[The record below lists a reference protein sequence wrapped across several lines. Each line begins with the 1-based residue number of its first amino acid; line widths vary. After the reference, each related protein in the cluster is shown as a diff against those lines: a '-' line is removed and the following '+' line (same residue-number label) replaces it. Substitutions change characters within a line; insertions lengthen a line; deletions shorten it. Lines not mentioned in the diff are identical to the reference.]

1 MYKSNI
7 NITTFLLFFLLLFPK
22 ITLIPINNYWQGLRI
37 ENLISLMILF
47 YFFFNNVNFMF
58 YFNQKKKINLYIIY
72 YFLLINFSYI
82 IGTFNNFS
90 LEYFSYFR
98 LIEYFFF
105 IFFINHIKLNIL
117 SIKPILLSFFLF
129 NLIFCIL
136 QNNNLI
142 GYWSSMGYIGVET
155 IQGRSSGL
163 LGGPWELSFISSLFF
178 LFILSNKIFSKIT
191 KCIFFFIMIY
201 ILYSTRT
208 RGVIFPLIFTI
219 VLLGL
224 LIEGNQKLKII
235 TIFLFL
241 TLLLIIISI
250 FYLSANEY
258 RYDYYYLDPT
268 ILFEIF
274 YNTFFLDYKIRLDEY
289 SNNYW
294 SYIYR
299 IYHWHD
305 LYQLYQKN
313 LLTIFFGTGFTH
325 VYYESFIIRVL
336 FGTGIIGLII
346 FIYIIIKSRL
356 PIYYIFFLTTA
367 SISLDLFASFKIFLS
382 FIIFLKFINTIDEKK
397 NTSN

>member
-7 NITTFLLFFLLLFPK
+7 NITTILLYFLLLFPK
-22 ITLIPINNYWQGLRI
+22 ITLIPIDNYWQGLRA

-47 YFFFNNVNFMF
+47 YFFFNNINFIF

-72 YFLLINFSYI
+72 YFLLVNFSYI

-98 LIEYFFF
+98 LIEYLFF

-117 SIKPILLSFFLF
+117 SIRPILLSFFLL

-136 QNNNLI
+136 QNNQLI
-142 GYWSSMGYIGVET
+142 GYWSSMGYIEVET
-155 IQGRSSGL
+155 VQGRSSGL

-178 LFILSNKIFSKIT
+178 LFILSNKIFSKIE
-191 KCIFFFIMIY
+191 KYIFFFIMIY

-208 RGVIFPLIFTI
+208 RGVIFPLIFGI
-219 VLLGL
+219 VLLVFA
-224 LIEGNQKLKII
+224 IEGNQKLKRI

-250 FYLSANEY
+250 FYLDSGNFSSN
-258 RYDYYYLDPT
+258 YYYLNPA
-268 ILFEIF
+268 ILYEIF
-274 YNTFFLDYKIRLDEY
+274 YNTFYLDYQIRLDQY
-289 SNNYW
+289 TDNYW

-305 LYQLYQKN
+305 VYQLYQKN

-325 VYYESFIIRVL
+325 IYYESFIIRVL

-346 FIYIIIKSRL
+346 FIYIIRKSKL
-356 PIYYIFFLTTA
+356 PIYYIFFITFA

-382 FIIFLKFINTIDEKK
+382 FIIFLKFINTINEKK

>member
-1 MYKSNI
+1 MHKQNI
-7 NITTFLLFFLLLFPK
+7 NITTILLYFLLLFPK
-22 ITLIPINNYWQGLRI
+22 ITLIPIDNYWQGLRI
-37 ENLISLMILF
+37 ENLISLLFVF
-47 YFFFNNVNFMF
+47 YFFFNNKNFIF

-98 LIEYFFF
+98 LIEYLFYLFFF
-105 IFFINHIKLNIL
+105 NNIKLDIL
-117 SIKPILLSFFLF
+117 SIKPLLLFFFLI

-136 QNNNLI
+136 QNNDII
-142 GYWSSMGYIGVET
+142 GYWSSMGYIPVNT
-155 IQGRSSGL
+155 VQGRSSGL

-178 LFILSNKIFSKIT
+178 LFILSNKIFTKIL
-191 KCIFFFIMIY
+191 KFIFFFMLIY

-208 RGVIFPLIFTI
+208 RGVIFPL
-219 VLLGL
+219 VLSIILYNL
-224 LIEGNQKLKII
+224 SIEGNQKLKRI

-241 TLLLIIISI
+241 TLLIIIFILLLNVTDFSS
-250 FYLSANEY
+250 Y
-258 RYDYYYLDPT
+258 YYYLDPF

-274 YNTFFLDYKIRLDEY
+274 YNTFFLDYTIKLNQY
-289 SNNYW
+289 SDNYW

-305 LYQLYQKN
+305 LFQLYQKN

-325 VYYESFIIRVL
+325 IYYESFIIRVL
-336 FGTGIIGLII
+336 FGSGILGCII
-346 FIYIIIKSRL
+346 FIYIIIKSRF
-356 PIYYIFFLTTA
+356 PIYFIFFLISA

-382 FIIFLKFINTIDEKK
+382 FVIFLKFINTINEKK

>member
-1 MYKSNI
+1 MHKQNI
-7 NITTFLLFFLLLFPK
+7 NITTILLYFLLLFPK
-22 ITLIPINNYWQGLRI
+22 ITLIPIDNYWQGLRI
-37 ENLISLMILF
+37 ENLISLMFVF
-47 YFFFNNVNFMF
+47 YFFFNNKNFIF

-98 LIEYFFF
+98 LIEYLFYLFFF
-105 IFFINHIKLNIL
+105 NNIKLDIL
-117 SIKPILLSFFLF
+117 SIKPLVLFFFLI

-136 QNNNLI
+136 QNNDII
-142 GYWSSMGYIGVET
+142 GYWSSMGYIPVNT
-155 IQGRSSGL
+155 VQGRSSGL

-178 LFILSNKIFSKIT
+178 LFILSNKIFTKIL
-191 KCIFFFIMIY
+191 KFIFFFMLIY

-208 RGVIFPLIFTI
+208 RGVIFPL
-219 VLLGL
+219 VLSIILYNL
-224 LIEGNQKLKII
+224 SIEGNQKLKRI

-241 TLLLIIISI
+241 TLLIIIFILLLNVTDFSS
-250 FYLSANEY
+250 Y
-258 RYDYYYLDPT
+258 YYYLNPF

-274 YNTFFLDYKIRLDEY
+274 YNTFFLDYTIKLDQY
-289 SNNYW
+289 SDNYW

-305 LYQLYQKN
+305 LFQLYQKN

-325 VYYESFIIRVL
+325 IYYESFIIRVL
-336 FGTGIIGLII
+336 FGSGILGCII
-346 FIYIIIKSRL
+346 FIYIIIKSRF
-356 PIYYIFFLTTA
+356 PIYFIFFLISA

-382 FIIFLKFINTIDEKK
+382 FVIFLKFINTINEKK